1 VPLTDEHVISEG
13 LGCQEVLCKAVC
25 VECNSRFGHT
35 FEAKA
40 VNDLVFFRNLMRIPG
55 KSGAVPEY
63 RCDGGINGQP
73 IEVVFAGTGEVL
85 IATRS
90 LGESKDENTA
100 SKAYMV
106 FRKKEEHIIEKNLR
120 RRHNDL
126 IWKRLPGDEG
136 RGTVEVRAAFDAST
150 LCSLEMS
157 RTIAKFGLNLIAEA
171 FGANTLFG
179 HFEELRHFV
188 NTGECTGSVP
198 AGIIWEPQ
206 TLKRLPQEPPK
217 HLFILFRDGKQHHII
232 ILIYLFSLFPYCV
245 VARDSEIKT
254 DAFQSRT
261 LDPYDGRFAPLL
273 ATRPFPEV
281 PLARAIANAPRG
293 TLQQAI
299 PAAQHAHKWLTDA
312 CEQSCSAGDPV
323 ICYESGRVQKPG
335 TATCTY
341 CGKTTLPAAQ
351 EPVSQ

>member
-1 VPLTDEHVISEG
+1 
-13 LGCQEVLCKAVC
+13 
-25 VECNSRFGHT
+25 
-35 FEAKA
+35 
-40 VNDLVFFRNLMRIPG
+40 VNDLAFFRNLMRIPG
-55 KSGAVPEY
+55 KNGAVPEY
-63 RCDGGINGQP
+63 RCRGRVDGQLID
-73 IEVVFAGTGEVL
+73 VVFTGTGEVL
-85 IATRS
+85 IANLPLEETKNQNS
-90 LGESKDENTA
+90 V
-100 SKAYMV
+100 SKAYKV
-106 FRKKEEHIIEKNLR
+106 FRKKEESIIERNLR

-136 RGTVEVRAAFDAST
+136 RGMVEVRAAFDAST
-150 LCSLEMS
+150 LCSLEMN
-157 RTIAKFGLNLIAEA
+157 RTIAKFGLNLIAEV

-188 NTGECTGSVP
+188 NTGECTCALP

-217 HLFILFRDGKQHHII
+217 HLFILFRDGKQYRLT
-232 ILIYLFSLFPYCV
+232 ILIYLFSLFPFCV

-261 LDPYDGRFAPLL
+261 LDPYVGRFAPLL

-281 PLARAIANAPRG
+281 PLARAIANAPKG
-293 TLQQAI
+293 TLRQAI

-312 CEQSCSAGDPV
+312 CEQSCSADDPV
-323 ICYESGRVQKPG
+323 ICYECGRVQKPG
-335 TATCTY
+335 SATCTY